1 MSQPSSERQQ
11 LLIAGKQRSSGRSG
25 ADAPLLSPSSS
36 SLASAGRAGSFART
50 YETERGTAVRLPI
63 GYGSVNAPASSYLPD
78 QPGASGSPAEA
89 IVPDGQQSRSRARSE
104 PPSAEPGPSSA
115 SPAVSEATSAMLSRY
130 KYYSRIAPG
139 ADSQLLMPHHVV
151 PPQFLLILPFKQISK
166 QSSIITI
173 FSIWNTMMGTSLLSM
188 PWAVK
193 EAGFATSLVVLLIMT
208 GITFY
213 TAYLVLRSYSNL
225 GRSGVR
231 VSEFSDVCKF
241 YLGRYGELVSVLFS
255 AVALLGAIIVYWVLL
270 SNFLYQGGCFIH
282 SQLHN
287 VTEIDSSGLA
297 CWSRRPPVSGC
308 TSFRAAFAVPSQAMK
323 SASRL
328 IRDKTLN
335 NAPSGFMPMKT
346 LIPHMDFVRRD
357 LNNIHMDL
365 GNVDSRPPALNIRRG
380 FKTAIPGRDNIPLD
394 VGVNRRSQGIH
405 CFTDG
410 SLFNGRAGAGIA
422 IFHEGKMLLQESL
435 HLGEETAE
443 HHVTFCP
450 YFNKARHKYLGHPQR
465 MDELTTADNI
475 RDLRAF
481 VRDSGRMRGPRGLFA
496 APAPPVSSRSGVR
509 VSEFSDV
516 CKFYLGRYGELV
528 SVLFSAV
535 ALLGAIIVYWVLLSN
550 FLYQGGCFI
559 HSQLYNVT
567 EIDGTPNEF
576 RVGNRTFH
584 VLCPNYPPLPVQP
597 TGLPNVTTPP
607 PATVAPPDFRNGT
620 EPLFQRLWSKTETV
634 PFYLVLLLFPLVCI
648 KSPGFFS
655 KFNALGTVTVV
666 FVLVFV
672 AVKAAQWG
680 FHLDFSATDA
690 ANVIRQLRPSFAL
703 MTGVLSLALFCHNA
717 VITLTRNQLRP
728 ENNTRDLLIAYVCV
742 SITYI
747 IVGLVF
753 YAVYPLAKDCIEQ
766 RGCAGL
772 HRPNLSVRPD
782 GDGVP
787 LLMYI
792 LRAQL
797 MHYLFHSVYPSWVH
811 VSVLH
816 VSVMGVAIVVAVFYP
831 NIGNILRFS
840 GALCGLAY
848 IFTLPPLITLLEA
861 RMNGTL
867 TVGRLV
873 PHCCIILIGLANFA
887 SQFFFLNK

>member
-282 SQLHN
+282 SQL
-287 VTEIDSSGLA
+287 
-297 CWSRRPPVSGC
+297 
-308 TSFRAAFAVPSQAMK
+308 
-323 SASRL
+323 
-328 IRDKTLN
+328 
-335 NAPSGFMPMKT
+335 
-346 LIPHMDFVRRD
+346 
-357 LNNIHMDL
+357 
-365 GNVDSRPPALNIRRG
+365 
-380 FKTAIPGRDNIPLD
+380 
-394 VGVNRRSQGIH
+394 
-405 CFTDG
+405 
-410 SLFNGRAGAGIA
+410 
-422 IFHEGKMLLQESL
+422 
-435 HLGEETAE
+435 
-443 HHVTFCP
+443 
-450 YFNKARHKYLGHPQR
+450 
-465 MDELTTADNI
+465 
-475 RDLRAF
+475 
-481 VRDSGRMRGPRGLFA
+481 
-496 APAPPVSSRSGVR
+496 
-509 VSEFSDV
+509 
-516 CKFYLGRYGELV
+516 
-528 SVLFSAV
+528 
-535 ALLGAIIVYWVLLSN
+535 
-550 FLYQGGCFI
+550 
-559 HSQLYNVT
+559 YNVT

-766 RGCAGL
+766 
-772 HRPNLSVRPD
+772 NLLDNIPSADVLAFTARIFLF
-782 GDGVP
+782 VQMVTVFP